1 MSELATTLAL
11 ILLGIGVACAVARVV
26 IGPSLADRI
35 LGLDVATTLAVGL
48 LAVFAVRTGY
58 FLYLD
63 IAVALALVA
72 FVSTAAFARYL
83 LGGERE

>member
-1 MSELATTLAL
+1 MTELATTIAL
-11 ILLGIGVACAVARVV
+11 ILLGLGVACAVARVV

-35 LGLDVATTLAVGL
+35 LGLAVAATLAVGII
-48 LAVFAVRTGY
+48 AVFAMRTGY

-63 IAVALALVA
+63 IAVALALLA

-83 LGGERE
+83 LGGGRQ